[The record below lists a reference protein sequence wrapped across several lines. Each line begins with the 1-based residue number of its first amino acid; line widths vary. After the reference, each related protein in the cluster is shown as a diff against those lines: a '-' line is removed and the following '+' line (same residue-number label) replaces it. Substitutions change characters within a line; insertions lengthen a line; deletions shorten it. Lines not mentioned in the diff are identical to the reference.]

1 VTFHPGQPLPRLES
15 DTTPGTL
22 YHAVTATLRIVIFQR
37 TPDGWRWSFVAGHR
51 PDGAGDWAD
60 VQAIVQGKQD
70 QPGSR

>member
-1 VTFHPGQPLPRLES
+1 
-15 DTTPGTL
+15 
-22 YHAVTATLRIVIFQR
+22 VTATLRIVIFQR